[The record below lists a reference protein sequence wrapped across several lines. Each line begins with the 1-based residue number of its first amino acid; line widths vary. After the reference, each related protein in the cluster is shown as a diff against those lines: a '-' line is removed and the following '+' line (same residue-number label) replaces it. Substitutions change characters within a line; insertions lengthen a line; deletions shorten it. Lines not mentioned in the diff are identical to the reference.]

1 MTEDN
6 FDLAIVDAD
15 SILYQIAH
23 YQPSPA
29 LCKKDFD
36 NRLKEIMEVTSALDG
51 AVFIKGIN
59 NFRHTMA
66 DDYKG
71 NRKDNMEPEV
81 KDRLKMLYEYA
92 KDFCIESDNSEA
104 DDYCGVA
111 LQLAQQEGKTA
122 IVCHID
128 KDLDMLP
135 GWHYNFRKKEF
146 YEVTPKESYKFLMKQ
161 ILMGDATDNIKGIKG
176 VGPKSADKFL
186 EDVAHEYMFDKVIET
201 YRLKCGS
208 DWQKEF
214 MKTANLIYIR
224 QSADDFKELTYKELQ
239 ERFTWKNSNA
249 SALSHTDTG
258 TLSQNDQQTPS
269 DLSTTSKTLKQE
281 DDTLEESN

>member
-36 NRLKEIMEVTSALDG
+36 NRLKEIMEMTSALDG
-51 AVFIKGIN
+51 TVFIKGAD
-59 NFRHTMA
+59 NFRHIMA

-81 KDRLKMLYEYA
+81 KDRLVMLYEYA
-92 KDFCIESDNSEA
+92 KEFCIESDNSEA

-146 YEVTPKESYKFLMKQ
+146 YHVTPEEGYKFLMKQ

-186 EDVAHEYMFDKVIET
+186 EDVPHSGMLNKVLET
-201 YRLKCGS
+201 YRIKLGS

-214 MKTANLIYIR
+214 IKTANLIYIR
-224 QSADDFKELTYKELQ
+224 QSADDFRELTYEELQ
-239 ERFTWKNSNA
+239 ERFTWRNNGNQETTNPVDVPE
-249 SALSHTDTG
+249 SAVH
-258 TLSQNDQQTPS
+258 
-269 DLSTTSKTLKQE
+269 
-281 DDTLEESN
+281 